1 MFSTSYRSVTSL
13 EHSFLNPY
21 DFILKEND
29 KTGIFHKFSKCDH
42 FVPHA
47 NCKRKIIL
55 SLLLASVKHHIS
67 AEILFVPPFFSTISR
82 QSIFLSPNTKAYE
95 MSLLFQGIVFLALHI
110 LFKVCIDQSP
120 FKILISCSIPNPVHN
135 FGN

>member
-55 SLLLASVKHHIS
+55 SLLLQLNITFLQKYYSFHLFFLPLVGNQFFYLL
-67 AEILFVPPFFSTISR
+67 ILKPMRCPCSFRGLS
-82 QSIFLSPNTKAYE
+82 FLHYIGTSF
-95 MSLLFQGIVFLALHI
+95 LL
-110 LFKVCIDQSP
+110 
-120 FKILISCSIPNPVHN
+120 LIRVLLR
-135 FGN
+135 F